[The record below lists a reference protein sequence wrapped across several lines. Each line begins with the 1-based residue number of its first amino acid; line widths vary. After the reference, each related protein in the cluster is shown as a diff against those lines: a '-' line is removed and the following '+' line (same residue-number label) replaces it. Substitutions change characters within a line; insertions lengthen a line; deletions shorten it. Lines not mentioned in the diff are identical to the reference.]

1 MTLERDLAG
10 IVGPA
15 HVLTDPQLRA
25 PYETDWTRRF
35 TGRARAV
42 VRPADTGQV
51 AAVVRACAE
60 HDVPVV
66 TQGGNTGLVGG
77 SVPRG
82 DGAQVVLSTRR
93 LDAIAEVDG
102 RAP

>member
-1 MTLERDLAG
+1 MSLESALVDA
-10 IVGPA
+10 VGAA
-15 HVLTDPQLRA
+15 HVLTDPELRA

-35 TGRARAV
+35 TGHARAV
-42 VRPADTGQV
+42 VRPADTAQV

-60 HDVPVV
+60 HAVPVV

-93 LDAIAEVDG
+93 LDALARGG
-102 RAP
+102 RRAT